1 MINLENSKQRKYSTQ
16 TLKMPE
22 TMKYTLSL
30 LTIVS
35 ILVISCNQ
43 ESGIDAKKKELGE
56 FKKELQ
62 ELKVKISETE
72 KALAE
77 MDSTFGKKEKNAVL
91 ITTVKIVEVPFTH
104 KIEARGSVAS
114 RTNVM
119 LSAETFGKIQSIRV
133 KEGQSVSK
141 GQVLAT
147 LDADIIR
154 NNIAELKTNLELAT
168 VVYQRQSNLWK
179 KKIGSEIKYLETKAT
194 KEGLERKLSTL
205 NSQLDQ
211 AIVRAPFSGNI
222 DAIPARAGEITQ
234 PGMPLIRMVKPN
246 DSYIQ
251 ADISERHIGT
261 FKKGDKVEVYF
272 PSQDQ
277 RIEAILSSVSQVIND
292 QNRTFKVEVN
302 MPRVNF
308 PTSPNQVVVL
318 NLVDYVNDAARLV
331 PTKVVQKDSKGNFIF
346 VIENNEAKKA
356 HVRIG
361 KSYDNQTEVLEGLE
375 LNTIVANEGYR
386 ELARGVK
393 VRLN

>member
-1 MINLENSKQRKYSTQ
+1 
-16 TLKMPE
+16 
-22 TMKYTLSL
+22 MKYTLST
-30 LTIVS
+30 LTIIS
-35 ILVISCNQ
+35 ILTMSCGQ
-43 ESGIDAKKKELGE
+43 DVSDIDAKKSELEGY
-56 FKKELQ
+56 KKEVQ

-77 MDSTFGKKEKNAVL
+77 IDSTFGRKEKNAVL
-91 ITTVKIVEVPFTH
+91 ITTVKIVESSFTH

-119 LSAETFGKIQSIRV
+119 LSAEMPGKIESIKV

-168 VVYQRQSNLWK
+168 VVYERQSNLWK
-179 KKIGSEIKYLETKAT
+179 QKIGSEIKYLETKAT
-194 KEGLERKLSTL
+194 KEGLERKLATV
-205 NSQLDQ
+205 NSQLAQ
-211 AIVRAPFSGNI
+211 AIVRAPFSGSI
-222 DAIPARAGEITQ
+222 DAIPARVGEITQ

-246 DSYIQ
+246 DVYIQ
-251 ADISERHIGT
+251 ADISERYIGT
-261 FKKGDKVEVYF
+261 FGKGDKVEVYF
-272 PSQDQ
+272 PSQNQ
-277 RIEAILSSVSQVIND
+277 RVQATLSSVSQVING
-292 QNRTFKVEVN
+292 QNRTFRVEVN
-302 MPRVNF
+302 MPRVKF
-308 PTSPNQVVVL
+308 PTRPNQVVVL

-356 HVRIG
+356 HVSIG
-361 KSYDNQTEVLEGLE
+361 KSYDNQTEVLDGLE
-375 LNTIVANEGYR
+375 INTIVANDGYR